1 MVNISNNIV
10 RTNAV
15 TEIDGIGVRTSEG
28 VMTVEITKRNG
39 GAGPVESVADILE
52 RELRAVIKNWLV
64 RVEQAPELTCIPM
77 NFQDRTCHLPQLLHD
92 VIVRLRLDAGTKS
105 PTSKAAAEHGDLR
118 RR

>member
-28 VMTVEITKRNG
+28 VMTVEITKKNG

-64 RVEQAPELTCIPM
+64 GWSSSRTHMYPM
-77 NFQDRTCHLPQLLHD
+77 NFQDRTCHLLSF
-92 VIVRLRLDAGTKS
+92 A
-105 PTSKAAAEHGDLR
+105 
-118 RR
+118 